1 MPTYPILVVCNLD
14 KRILQSLDLNG
25 EQFFFM
31 KLFKTSNIDMYSYT
45 MFDASSTI
53 YVLTITLI
61 LTLIESLT
69 RQNLTNMVH
78 NMRIFNFS

>member
-53 YVLTITLI
+53 YVLTITLT
-61 LTLIESLT
+61 LTKTLT
-69 RQNLTNMVH
+69 RQTLTNTVL
-78 NMRIFNFS
+78 NIRIFNFS